1 VRELR
6 IENCKLKI
14 ENCYRPTSAQGFSNF
29 QFAIFKFQWLN
40 FRGQTLEM
48 SKSRSPLVI
57 IFITIFIDLVGFGIV
72 IPVLPLYAERYG
84 ASEATVGVLL
94 AIYSAMQFIFAPIL
108 GKLSDRIG
116 RRPVLLVSLIGTSM
130 GFLIMGLAPRMPVG
144 FALLGMAPTLVWLF
158 IARIIDGISGG
169 NISTAQAYIAD
180 VTPPEQRSRGMGLI
194 GAAFGLGFIF
204 GPAIGGLMSHISAEA
219 PFFFASAMAA
229 ANATALYFLLP
240 ESLSHEHR
248 SQAQGRVTVAQIFA
262 QAGDWH
268 LKAIM
273 ATYFFGTVAFAML
286 TATYALFANH
296 RFNFDAIHTGYMFTY
311 VGVLGAVIQGGLLGR
326 LVKMFGE
333 KPLAIVGTAVFAAS
347 VFALPSTA
355 TLTTLLLAS
364 TGIAIGNSL
373 MTPTLNGLASKSVS
387 AAWQGRML
395 GVMASVASLARI
407 IGPVLGGWLLSLDAD
422 PAGHYGRSPY
432 WTSAAI
438 MLMAFALAMTIRAH
452 S

>member
-1 VRELR
+1 M
-6 IENCKLKI
+6 
-14 ENCYRPTSAQGFSNF
+14 P
-29 QFAIFKFQWLN
+29 
-40 FRGQTLEM
+40 
-48 SKSRSPLVI
+48 KSRSPLVI

-84 ASEATVGVLL
+84 ASEATIGILL
-94 AIYSAMQFIFAPIL
+94 AIYSAMQFVFAPIL
-108 GKLSDRIG
+108 GKLSDKVG
-116 RRPVLLVSLIGTSM
+116 RRPVLLVSLIGTSI
-130 GFLIMGLAPRMPVG
+130 GFLIMGLAPKMPLG
-144 FALLGMAPTLVWLF
+144 LALFGMAPTLVWLF

-180 VTPPEQRSRGMGLI
+180 VTSPEERSKGMGLI

-204 GPAIGGLMSHISAEA
+204 GPAISGLMTHVSAEA

-248 SQAQGRVTVAQIFA
+248 AEARRRVSVSEIFEH
-262 QAGDWH
+262 GGGWH

-273 ATYFFGTVAFAML
+273 ACYFFATIAFAML

-296 RFNFDAIHTGYMFTY
+296 RFNFDATHTGYMFTY
-311 VGVLGAVIQGGLLGR
+311 VGVLGAIIQGGLLGR
-326 LVKMFGE
+326 LVKAFGE
-333 KPLAIVGTAVFAAS
+333 KNLAVSGTAIFAAS
-347 VFALPSTA
+347 VLALPLT
-355 TLTTLLLAS
+355 TNLTTLLIAS

-373 MTPTLNGLASKSVS
+373 MTPSLNGLASKSVS

-407 IGPVLGGWLLSLDAD
+407 IGPILGGWLLSRD
-422 PAGHYGRSPY
+422 PNESPHYGRSPY
-432 WTSAAI
+432 WTSALI
-438 MLMAFALAMTIRAH
+438 MLVALGVAITIH
-452 S
+452 SQGRVVGTEPIGVEGEQEQA